1 MTEDDVIDTARALRT
16 RSPERLWGVSPESI
30 YAALSASVTEDS
42 LEERL
47 SPHIR
52 AETLRTNDEREAKR
66 VAEIHSWILDEL
78 ELIEGDRPTLAGALV
93 LSVDS
98 PCRLIRATIVAS
110 SRTAERVLRS
120 SLGIDDE
127 ILPRREFDS
136 LLAGDW
142 EETILGPLLGSAG
155 FVTIYPD
162 SVEPHFERIESVLE
176 AQREV
181 PTEAATAEGYL
192 HVLPQ
197 LSGIEDSDCL
207 EDVTERLV
215 GELSTDTFSLE
226 SVAASLADNAV
237 LLCDTSEIEDVIE
250 GQHDEYE
257 RQFGTARSL
266 LAAPAETELSQI
278 DVGKRVS
285 VSDIHDD
292 AEISEADRDVLINV
306 VATVSAHSRF
316 STFDLNFV
324 TDRLDTT
331 PYELYQILSKVP
343 GVDCEI
349 GDSEVIEYTTVPA
362 QVDGTSLQEEYTTH
376 LVDRC
381 AAVKRRIE
389 VLSHSS
395 VTTLPPVATDA
406 VVARDY
412 GSLSDGDV
420 APAYFT
426 YTLVDPAA
434 LGEKKMDG
442 YVGDSRGL
450 GRERARLR
458 RWHENRSA
466 GMRSYTAM
474 TDRLFSLGLERD
486 LDDKVLRIM
495 TPFDDDT
502 FNEYVSQIR
511 RLLQQGF
518 ELRLLTRH
526 TKEPWEWRRLQQNL
540 LSEIKQ
546 HREQIT
552 IRSYSRFKQHQ
563 RVTPD
568 MDFRDFGE
576 FGIHGKVQTIGGP
589 EEGAALLG
597 SANFM
602 ENSYDWNPECG
613 VYTER
618 TQFVDAAVEFF
629 DIVWDI
635 SAADE
640 LGIERLQEIPDH
652 QLIPT
657 YYSR

>member
-1 MTEDDVIDTARALRT
+1 MTENNVIDTARSLRT

-30 YAALSASVTEDS
+30 YAALSASVTKEG

-52 AETLRTNDEREAKR
+52 AEMLRTNDEREPKQ
-66 VAEIHSWILDEL
+66 VTEIHNWILDEL
-78 ELIEGDRPTLAGALV
+78 DLIEGDCPTLAGALV
-93 LSVDS
+93 LSVDE
-98 PCRLIRATIVAS
+98 PRPLIQAIIVAS

-120 SLGIDDE
+120 SLGIEDE
-127 ILPRREFDS
+127 VLPRREFDS

-162 SVEPHFERIESVLE
+162 SVEPNFERIEPVLE

-181 PTEAATAEGYL
+181 PTEAAIAESYL

-197 LSGIEDSDCL
+197 FSGIEDDDCL
-207 EDVTERLV
+207 KAITERLV
-215 GELSTDTFSLE
+215 GELSNDSFSLE

-237 LLCDTSEIEDVIE
+237 LLHDTSEVEDAIEE
-250 GQHDEYE
+250 QHDEYE
-257 RQFGTARSL
+257 RQFETVRSL
-266 LAAPAETELSQI
+266 LAAPVETELSQV
-278 DVGKRVS
+278 DVGRRVS
-285 VSDIHDD
+285 VSDVRGDT
-292 AEISEADRDVLINV
+292 EISEAGRDVLINII
-306 VATVSAHSRF
+306 ATVSAHSRF
-316 STFDLNFV
+316 STFDLGFV
-324 TDRLDTT
+324 TDRLDAT
-331 PYELYQILSKVP
+331 PYELYQVLSEVP

-349 GDSEVIEYTTVPA
+349 SANEVIEFATVPA
-362 QVDGTSLQEEYTTH
+362 QVDGSSLQEEYTTH
-376 LVDRC
+376 LIDRC
-381 AAVKRRIE
+381 AAVKRRIRA
-389 VLSHSS
+389 LSRAS
-395 VTTLPPVATDA
+395 VTTLSPIATDA
-406 VVARDY
+406 IIAQDY
-412 GSLSDGDV
+412 DSLSDGDV

-426 YTLVDPAA
+426 FTLVDPDA
-434 LGEKKMDG
+434 LGEKKMDD
-442 YVGDSRGL
+442 YVGNSRGL

-458 RWHENRSA
+458 RWHENRPA

-511 RLLQQGF
+511 RLLRQGF

-546 HREQIT
+546 HREQVT

-576 FGIHGKVQTIGGP
+576 FGIHGKVQTIGRP

-618 TQFVDAAVEFF
+618 IQFVDAAVEFF
-629 DIVWDI
+629 DIVWDLAE
-635 SAADE
+635 SDE
-640 LGIERLQEIPDH
+640 LSTERLQEVPNH
-652 QLIPT
+652 QLVPT
-657 YYSR
+657 YYS

>member
-1 MTEDDVIDTARALRT
+1 MTENDVIDTARALRT

-30 YAALSASVTEDS
+30 YAALSARVTEGC

-47 SPHIR
+47 SPHVR
-52 AETLRTNDEREAKR
+52 AETLRTNDERESKQ
-66 VAEIHSWILDEL
+66 VTEIHNWILDEL
-78 ELIEGDRPTLAGALV
+78 NLIEGDQLTLAGALV
-93 LSVDS
+93 LSVGE
-98 PCRLIRATIVAS
+98 PRPLVRAIIVAS

-142 EETILGPLLGSAG
+142 EETILGPLLGSVG
-155 FVTIYPD
+155 LVTIYPD

-181 PTEAATAEGYL
+181 STESATPEGYL
-192 HVLPQ
+192 YVLPQ
-197 LSGIEDSDCL
+197 LAGIEDSDCL
-207 EDVTERLV
+207 EAVAERLV
-215 GELSTDTFSLE
+215 GELSNDTFSLE

-237 LLCDTSEIEDVIE
+237 LLPDTSELEDAIEE
-250 GQHDEYE
+250 QHDEYE
-257 RQFGTARSL
+257 RQFETVRSL
-266 LAAPAETELSQI
+266 LAAPVETELSQV
-278 DVGKRVS
+278 DVGRRVS
-285 VSDIHDD
+285 ESDIRGGT
-292 AEISEADRDVLINV
+292 EISEAGREDLLNV
-306 VATVSAHSRF
+306 IATVSSDSRF
-316 STFDLNFV
+316 ANFDLSFL
-324 TDRLDTT
+324 TDRLEST
-331 PYELYQILSKVP
+331 PYELYQLLSQVP

-349 GDSEVIEYTTVPA
+349 SDNGVIEFATVPA
-362 QVDGTSLQEEYTTH
+362 QVAGSSLQEEYTTH

-381 AAVKRRIE
+381 AAVKRRMN
-389 VLSHSS
+389 VLSQAS
-395 VTTLPPVATDA
+395 VTALSPVATDA
-406 VVARDY
+406 IVAQDY
-412 GSLSDGDV
+412 DSLSDGDV

-426 YTLVDPAA
+426 YTLVDPDA
-434 LGEKKMDG
+434 LGEKKMDD
-442 YVGDSRGL
+442 YVGNSRGL

-458 RWHENRSA
+458 RWHENRPA

-486 LDDKVLRIM
+486 LDDQVLRIM

-511 RLLQQGF
+511 RLLNRGF

-546 HREQIT
+546 HRDQIT

-568 MDFRDFGE
+568 MDFRDLGE
-576 FGIHGKVQTIGGP
+576 FGIHGKVQTIGRP

-618 TQFVDAAVEFF
+618 TQFVDAAINFF
-629 DIVWDI
+629 DIVWDLAE
-635 SAADE
+635 SDE
-640 LGIERLQEIPDH
+640 LSTERLQEVPNH
-652 QLIPT
+652 QLVPT
-657 YYSR
+657 YYS

>member
-30 YAALSASVTEDS
+30 YTALSARVTEDG
-42 LEERL
+42 LKERL
-47 SPHIR
+47 SPHVR
-52 AETLRTNDEREAKR
+52 AETLRTNDEREPKR
-66 VAEIHSWILDEL
+66 VMEIHNWILDEL
-78 ELIEGDRPTLAGALV
+78 NLIERAQLTQAGGLV
-93 LSVDS
+93 LSVDE
-98 PCRLIRATIVAS
+98 PRQLVRAIIVAS

-142 EETILGPLLGSAG
+142 EETILGPLLGSVG
-155 FVTIYPD
+155 LVTIYPD

-181 PTEAATAEGYL
+181 PTESATAEGYL

-197 LSGIEDSDCL
+197 LAGIEDRDCL
-207 EDVTERLV
+207 EAVAERLV
-215 GELSTDTFSLE
+215 GELSNDTFSLE

-237 LLCDTSEIEDVIE
+237 LLPDSRVVEDAIEE
-250 GQHDEYE
+250 QHDEYE
-257 RQFGTARSL
+257 RQFETVRSL
-266 LAAPAETELSQI
+266 LAAPVETELSQVN
-278 DVGKRVS
+278 VGWRVS
-285 VSDIHDD
+285 ESDIRGG
-292 AEISEADRDVLINV
+292 AEISEAGREDLLNV
-306 VATVSAHSRF
+306 IATVSSDSRF
-316 STFDLNFV
+316 ANFDLSFL
-324 TDRLDTT
+324 TDRLEST
-331 PYELYQILSKVP
+331 PYELYQLLSQVP

-349 GDSEVIEYTTVPA
+349 SDNRVIEFATVPA
-362 QVDGTSLQEEYTTH
+362 QVAGSSLQEEYTTH

-381 AAVKRRIE
+381 AAVKRRMK
-389 VLSHSS
+389 VLSQAS
-395 VTTLPPVATDA
+395 VTALFPVATDA
-406 VVARDY
+406 IVAQDY
-412 GSLSDGDV
+412 DSLSDGDV

-426 YTLVDPAA
+426 YTLVDPDA
-434 LGEKKMDG
+434 LGEKKMDD
-442 YVGDSRGL
+442 YVGNSRGI

-458 RWHENRSA
+458 HWHENRSA

-495 TPFDDDT
+495 TPFDDGT

-511 RLLQQGF
+511 RLLDQGF

-526 TKEPWEWRRLQQNL
+526 TKKPWEWRRLQQNL

-546 HREQIT
+546 HRDQIT

-568 MDFRDFGE
+568 MNFRDLGE
-576 FGIHGKVQTIGGP
+576 FGIHGKVQTIGGA

-602 ENSYDWNPECG
+602 QNSYEWNPECG

-618 TQFVDAAVEFF
+618 TQFVDAAAEFF
-629 DIVWDI
+629 DIVWDLGE
-635 SAADE
+635 SDE
-640 LGIERLQEIPDH
+640 LSIERLQEIPSH
-652 QLIPT
+652 QLVPT
-657 YYSR
+657 YYN

>member
-1 MTEDDVIDTARALRT
+1 MTENNVIDTARALRT

-30 YAALSASVTEDS
+30 YAALSASVTKDG

-52 AETLRTNDEREAKR
+52 AEMLRTNDEREPKQ
-66 VAEIHSWILDEL
+66 VTEIHNWILDEL
-78 ELIEGDRPTLAGALV
+78 DLIEGDRPTLAGALV
-93 LSVDS
+93 LSVDE
-98 PCRLIRATIVAS
+98 PRPLIQAIIVAS
-110 SRTAERVLRS
+110 SRTVERVLRS
-120 SLGIDDE
+120 SLEIEDE
-127 ILPRREFDS
+127 VLPRREFDS

-155 FVTIYPD
+155 FVTIYPN

-181 PTEAATAEGYL
+181 PTEVALVEGYL
-192 HVLPQ
+192 YVLPQ
-197 LSGIEDSDCL
+197 ISGIEDGDCL
-207 EDVTERLV
+207 KAITERLV
-215 GELSTDTFSLE
+215 GELSNDSFSLE

-237 LLCDTSEIEDVIE
+237 LLHDTSEVEDAIEE
-250 GQHDEYE
+250 QHDEYE
-257 RQFGTARSL
+257 RQFETVRSL
-266 LAAPAETELSQI
+266 LAAPVETELSQV
-278 DVGKRVS
+278 DVGRRVS
-285 VSDIHDD
+285 VSDIRGDT
-292 AEISEADRDVLINV
+292 EISEASQDFLINII
-306 VATVSAHSRF
+306 ATVSAHSRF
-316 STFDLNFV
+316 STFDLGFV
-324 TDRLDTT
+324 TDQLDAT
-331 PYELYQILSKVP
+331 PYELYQVLSEVP

-349 GDSEVIEYTTVPA
+349 SGNEVIEFATVPA
-362 QVDGTSLQEEYTTH
+362 QVDGSSLQEEYTTH
-376 LVDRC
+376 LIDRC
-381 AAVKRRIE
+381 AAVKRRIK
-389 VLSHSS
+389 VLSRAS
-395 VTTLPPVATDA
+395 VTTLSPVATDA
-406 VVARDY
+406 IIAQDY
-412 GSLSDGDV
+412 DSLSDGDV

-426 YTLVDPAA
+426 FTLVDPDA
-434 LGEKKMDG
+434 LGENKMDD

-450 GRERARLR
+450 GREQARLR
-458 RWHENRSA
+458 RWHENRPA

-546 HREQIT
+546 HREQVT

-568 MDFRDFGE
+568 MDFRNPGE
-576 FGIHGKVQTIGGP
+576 FGIHGKVQTIGRP

-618 TQFVDAAVEFF
+618 IQFVDAAVEFF
-629 DIVWDI
+629 DIVWDLAE
-635 SAADE
+635 SDE
-640 LGIERLQEIPDH
+640 LSTERLQEVPNH
-652 QLIPT
+652 QLVPT
-657 YYSR
+657 YYS

>member
-1 MTEDDVIDTARALRT
+1 MTENNVIDTARSLRT

-30 YAALSASVTEDS
+30 YAALSASVTKDG

-52 AETLRTNDEREAKR
+52 AEMLRTNDEREPKQIT
-66 VAEIHSWILDEL
+66 EIHNWILDEL
-78 ELIEGDRPTLAGALV
+78 DLIEGDRPTLAGALV
-93 LSVDS
+93 LSVDE
-98 PCRLIRATIVAS
+98 PRPLIQAIIVAS

-120 SLGIDDE
+120 SLGIEDE
-127 ILPRREFDS
+127 VLPRREFDS

-162 SVEPHFERIESVLE
+162 SVEPNFERIEPVLE

-181 PTEAATAEGYL
+181 PTEAAIAESYL

-197 LSGIEDSDCL
+197 LSGIEDGDCL
-207 EDVTERLV
+207 KAITERLV
-215 GELSTDTFSLE
+215 GELSNDSFSLE

-237 LLCDTSEIEDVIE
+237 LLHDTSEVEDAIEE
-250 GQHDEYE
+250 QHDEYE
-257 RQFGTARSL
+257 RQFETVRSL
-266 LAAPAETELSQI
+266 LAAPVETELSQV
-278 DVGKRVS
+278 DVGRRVS
-285 VSDIHDD
+285 VSDVRGDT
-292 AEISEADRDVLINV
+292 EISEAGRDVLINII
-306 VATVSAHSRF
+306 ATVSAHSRF
-316 STFDLNFV
+316 STFDLGFV
-324 TDRLDTT
+324 TDRLDAT
-331 PYELYQILSKVP
+331 PYELYQVLSEVP

-349 GDSEVIEYTTVPA
+349 SGNEVIEFATVPA
-362 QVDGTSLQEEYTTH
+362 QVDGSSLQEEYTTH
-376 LVDRC
+376 LIDRC
-381 AAVKRRIE
+381 AAVKRRIK
-389 VLSHSS
+389 VLSRAS
-395 VTTLPPVATDA
+395 VTTLSPIATDA
-406 VVARDY
+406 IIAQDY
-412 GSLSDGDV
+412 DSLSDGDV

-426 YTLVDPAA
+426 FTLVDPDA
-434 LGEKKMDG
+434 LGEKKMDD

-458 RWHENRSA
+458 RWHENRPA

-511 RLLQQGF
+511 RLLNQGF

-546 HREQIT
+546 HRDQIT

-568 MDFRDFGE
+568 MDFRDLGE
-576 FGIHGKVQTIGGP
+576 FGIHGKVQTIGRP

-618 TQFVDAAVEFF
+618 TQFVDAAINFF
-629 DIVWDI
+629 DIVWDLAE
-635 SAADE
+635 SDE
-640 LGIERLQEIPDH
+640 LSTERLQEIPNH
-652 QLIPT
+652 QLVPT
-657 YYSR
+657 YYS

>member
-1 MTEDDVIDTARALRT
+1 MTENDVIDTARALRT

-30 YAALSASVTEDS
+30 YAALSARVTEGC

-47 SPHIR
+47 SPHVR
-52 AETLRTNDEREAKR
+52 AETLRTNDERESKQ
-66 VAEIHSWILDEL
+66 VTEIHNWILDEL
-78 ELIEGDRPTLAGALV
+78 NLIEGDQLTLAGALV
-93 LSVDS
+93 LSVDE
-98 PCRLIRATIVAS
+98 PRPLVRAIIVAS

-142 EETILGPLLGSAG
+142 EETILGPLLGSVG
-155 FVTIYPD
+155 LVTIYPD
-162 SVEPHFERIESVLE
+162 SVEPHFERIELVLE

-181 PTEAATAEGYL
+181 STESATPEGYL

-197 LSGIEDSDCL
+197 LAGIEDSDCL
-207 EDVTERLV
+207 EAVAERLV
-215 GELSTDTFSLE
+215 GELSNDTFSLE

-237 LLCDTSEIEDVIE
+237 LLPDTSELEDAIEE
-250 GQHDEYE
+250 QHDEYE
-257 RQFGTARSL
+257 RQFETVRSL
-266 LAAPAETELSQI
+266 LAAPVETELSQV
-278 DVGKRVS
+278 DVGRRVS
-285 VSDIHDD
+285 ESDIRGGT
-292 AEISEADRDVLINV
+292 EISEAGREDLLNV
-306 VATVSAHSRF
+306 IATVSSDSRF
-316 STFDLNFV
+316 ANFDLSFL
-324 TDRLDTT
+324 TDRLEST
-331 PYELYQILSKVP
+331 PYELYQLLSQVP

-349 GDSEVIEYTTVPA
+349 SDNGVIEFATVPA
-362 QVDGTSLQEEYTTH
+362 QVAGSSLQEEYTTH

-381 AAVKRRIE
+381 AAVKRRMN
-389 VLSHSS
+389 VLSQAS
-395 VTTLPPVATDA
+395 VTALSPVATDA
-406 VVARDY
+406 IVAQDY
-412 GSLSDGDV
+412 DSLSDGDV

-426 YTLVDPAA
+426 YTLVDPDA
-434 LGEKKMDG
+434 LGEKKMDD
-442 YVGDSRGL
+442 YVGNSRGL

-458 RWHENRSA
+458 RWHENQPA

-511 RLLQQGF
+511 RLLNQGF

-546 HREQIT
+546 HRDQIT

-568 MDFRDFGE
+568 MDFRDLGE
-576 FGIHGKVQTIGGP
+576 FGIHGKVQTIGRP

-618 TQFVDAAVEFF
+618 TQFVDAAINFF
-629 DIVWDI
+629 DIVWDLAE
-635 SAADE
+635 SDE
-640 LGIERLQEIPDH
+640 LSTERLQEVPNH
-652 QLIPT
+652 QLVPT
-657 YYSR
+657 YYS

>member
-1 MTEDDVIDTARALRT
+1 MTENDVIDTARALRT

-30 YAALSASVTEDS
+30 YAALSARVTEDG

-47 SPHIR
+47 SPHVR
-52 AETLRTNDEREAKR
+52 AETLRTNDERESKQ
-66 VAEIHSWILDEL
+66 VTEIHNWILDEL
-78 ELIEGDRPTLAGALV
+78 NLIEGDQLTLAGALV
-93 LSVDS
+93 LSVDE
-98 PCRLIRATIVAS
+98 PRQLVRAIIVAS

-142 EETILGPLLGSAG
+142 EETILGPLLGSVG
-155 FVTIYPD
+155 LVTIYPD

-181 PTEAATAEGYL
+181 STESATLEGYL

-197 LSGIEDSDCL
+197 LAGIEDRDCL
-207 EDVTERLV
+207 EAVAERLV
-215 GELSTDTFSLE
+215 GELSNDTFSLE

-237 LLCDTSEIEDVIE
+237 LLPDTSEVEDAIEE
-250 GQHDEYE
+250 QHDEYE
-257 RQFGTARSL
+257 RQFETVRSL
-266 LAAPAETELSQI
+266 LAAPVETELSQV
-278 DVGKRVS
+278 DVGRRVS
-285 VSDIHDD
+285 ESDIRGGT
-292 AEISEADRDVLINV
+292 EISEAGREDLLNV
-306 VATVSAHSRF
+306 IATVSSDSRF
-316 STFDLNFV
+316 ANFDLSFL
-324 TDRLDTT
+324 TDRLEST
-331 PYELYQILSKVP
+331 PYELYQLLSQVP

-349 GDSEVIEYTTVPA
+349 SDNGVIEFATVPA
-362 QVDGTSLQEEYTTH
+362 QVAGSSLQEEYTTH

-381 AAVKRRIE
+381 AAVKRRMK
-389 VLSHSS
+389 VLSQAS
-395 VTTLPPVATDA
+395 VTALSPVATDA
-406 VVARDY
+406 IVAQDY
-412 GSLSDGDV
+412 DSLSDGDV

-426 YTLVDPAA
+426 YTLVDPDA
-434 LGEKKMDG
+434 LGEKKMDD
-442 YVGDSRGL
+442 YVGNSRGL

-458 RWHENRSA
+458 RWHENRPA

-511 RLLQQGF
+511 RLLNQGF

-546 HREQIT
+546 HRDQIT

-568 MDFRDFGE
+568 MDFRDLGE
-576 FGIHGKVQTIGGP
+576 FGIHGKVQTIGRP

-618 TQFVDAAVEFF
+618 TQFVDAAINFF
-629 DIVWDI
+629 DIVWDLAE
-635 SAADE
+635 SDE
-640 LGIERLQEIPDH
+640 LSTERLQEVPNH
-652 QLIPT
+652 QLVPT
-657 YYSR
+657 YYS